1 MDLKDSNNFWLPLI
15 ISVIH
20 GHFQFKFRIYMCHK
34 NAQVK
39 FRYAFILI
47 VFSNV
52 VHLALMYHSVRHFL
66 TSPRHIHTFLVLEQ
80 VSQESLKIGNYGIR
94 LHPMII

>member
-1 MDLKDSNNFWLPLI
+1 MPFRLKKIQI
-15 ISVIH
+15 ISGCHSFPVIH
-20 GHFQFKFRIYMCHK
+20 GYFQLKFGIYMCHK

-47 VFSNV
+47 IFSNV

-66 TSPRHIHTFLVLEQ
+66 TSPRHIDTFLVLEQ
-80 VSQESLKIGNYGIR
+80 VSQVSLKMEI
-94 LHPMII
+94 ME